1 MKKSVLI
8 TGANGQLGSSI
19 RKIIKSNNNYV
30 WVFCDSTN
38 LDITNSTA
46 VEETFSNFN
55 FDFCVNC
62 AAYTNVDGA
71 EDNKLTADNVNVK
84 GVFVLAKACLKFKT
98 KIIHISTD
106 FVFDGLSNRAYK
118 ENDTTSPL
126 NYYGKSKL
134 EGENI
139 IKEHSSEYFI
149 IRTSWLY
156 SEFGKNFYK
165 TMLNLAKKQNVIK
178 VVSDQIGCPTYAP
191 DLARVIVTII
201 NSDSKKYGIYHFSN
215 NGVASWYDF
224 ACGIFKKHKMNVEI
238 IPISS
243 NQFKSKAKRPNY
255 SLLNNNKIK
264 NTFDIKIP
272 HWQESLDTIGE

>member
-1 MKKSVLI
+1 MI

>member
-1 MKKSVLI
+1 MKKNILI
-8 TGANGQLGSSI
+8 TGANGQLGTSI
-19 RKIIKSNNNYV
+19 KKIIKSVNNYE
-30 WVFCDSTN
+30 WIFCDSTK
-38 LDITNSTA
+38 LDITNPNA
-46 VEETFSNFN
+46 VQEIFSKYN

-71 EDNKLTADNVNVK
+71 EDNKLIANNVNVK
-84 GVFVLAKACLKFKT
+84 GVFILAQACLKFDT

-106 FVFDGLSNRAYK
+106 FVFDGLSKKAYK
-118 ENDTTSPL
+118 ETDITSPL

-134 EGENI
+134 EGENM
-139 IKEHSSEYFI
+139 IKKYINEYYI

-156 SEFGKNFYK
+156 SEFGNNFYK
-165 TMLNLAKKQNVIK
+165 TMLNLAKKNKVIK

-191 DLARVIVTII
+191 DLASAIAVII
-201 NSDSKKYGIYHFSN
+201 NSNTNNYGTYHFSN
-215 NGVASWYDF
+215 NGITSWYDF
-224 ACGIFKKHKMNVEI
+224 ACAIFKKHKVNVEI